1 MSATCAPEEF
11 AAPLPW
17 RRAVAWLL
25 LLGPFFF
32 LSYGWA
38 NHLAAAR
45 GVQTAVYFAWERQIP
60 FWPWTIVPYWSID
73 ALYGFAFLCCR
84 TPREVDRYA
93 LRLLTAQCL
102 AVACFAL
109 FPLRFAFER
118 PAADGVFGAMFDALT
133 SFDQPYN
140 QAPSLHIALLVLIW
154 SQFARMPWP
163 AWARWCVH
171 GWAVLIG
178 ISVLTTWQHHFFD
191 VPTGAALGLFCLWVW
206 PEASMAPVWRRSRE
220 GDAPARRRLAWSYA
234 LGAAAVCALAGVLH
248 GLVDELLGGFLGGL
262 VWILAWP
269 AAALAIVAW
278 NYAWCGASGFQKRD
292 GEPSLAVRWLLAPHR
307 LGAWLNSRWWTRAQP
322 QDSFIVDGVWLGRMP
337 SAHDVRTGGYAS
349 LIDLSAELRAPR
361 GPWRI
366 DTLPRLDLVPADA
379 AQLVAAAQAI
389 ESAQRR
395 GGKVL
400 VVCALGYSRSASAVA
415 AWLVLTGRAADV
427 PAALAL
433 VRAARGQI
441 VLGPPW
447 VGALE
452 AAAMQ
457 GRGAAHG

>member
-1 MSATCAPEEF
+1 MSATCAPDEF

-17 RRAVAWLL
+17 RRGVAWLL
-25 LLGPFFF
+25 VLGPFFF

-45 GVQTAVYFAWERQIP
+45 GVQDAVYFAWERRIP

-109 FPLRFAFER
+109 FPLRFAFDR

-154 SQFARMPWP
+154 SQFARLPWP

-178 ISVLTTWQHHFFD
+178 VSVLTTWQHHFFD

-206 PEASMAPVWRRSRE
+206 PEASMAQVWRRSRE
-220 GDAPARRRLAWSYA
+220 GDARARRRLAWRYA
-234 LGAAAVCALAGVLH
+234 LGAAAVLA
-248 GLVDELLGGFLGGL
+248 LGGL
-262 VWILAWP
+262 VGGLAWLLAWP
-269 AAALAIVAW
+269 AAALAMVAW
-278 NYAWCGASGFQKRD
+278 NYAWCGAAGFQKTA
-292 GEPSLAVRWLLAPHR
+292 GTPSVAAKWLLAPHR
-307 LGAWLNSRWWTRAQP
+307 WAAWLNSRWWTRAQP
-322 QDSFIVDGVWLGRMP
+322 QDSAIVDGVWLGRMP
-337 SAHDVRTGGYAS
+337 SARSLHAGGYAS
-349 LIDLSAELRAPR
+349 LIDLSAELCAPR
-361 GPWRI
+361 GPWRV
-366 DTLPRLDLVPADA
+366 DGLPRLDLVPADA
-379 AQLVAAAQAI
+379 GQLVAAARAI
-389 ESAQRR
+389 DAAQRR

-415 AWLVLTGRAADV
+415 AWLVLTGRAAQVAD
-427 PAALAL
+427 ALAM
-433 VRAARGQI
+433 VRAARAQV
-441 VLGPPW
+441 VLGADW
-447 VGALE
+447 VRSIE
-452 AAAMQ
+452 AAA
-457 GRGAAHG
+457 GLGLGAGHG